1 VSIERACSSLR
12 PLFGPASAAKHTQAK
27 GARAET
33 KLLVRQLVGGPK
45 VTSRAALE

>member
-1 VSIERACSSLR
+1 VSIERCSSLR
-12 PLFGPASAAKHTQAK
+12 PPFGPTSAAQHTQAK
-27 GARAET
+27 DEGAET